1 MNQQTLSEKKKENL
15 VTGIYVGL
23 IFVLIAVIYAI
34 NNVTTLGNT
43 LISFFNSFFMAQ
55 VPGTSISL
63 PAPINPAAFSA
74 IYNVAFEFCLGI
86 GLLEVLVL
94 SLRIMIHSPI
104 PRKAETIENI
114 VFWLGTSYLTLT
126 YLGNMAANQPSDW
139 FVFWAG
145 IILIAG
151 LSLVARA
158 FVLIARH

>member
-1 MNQQTLSEKKKENL
+1 MNQQTLSEKKKEDL
-15 VTGIYVGL
+15 VTGLYVGL
-23 IFVLIAVIYAI
+23 ILVLIAVIYSI
-34 NNVTTLGNT
+34 NGATNLGNVFVKFFG
-43 LISFFNSFFMAQ
+43 SFVLAQ
-55 VPGTSISL
+55 VPGTSIFL
-63 PAPINPAAFSA
+63 PAPLNPAAFSV

-94 SLRIMIHSPI
+94 SLRIMLHSPL

-114 VFWLGTSYLTLT
+114 VFWLGTSYLAFT
-126 YLGNMAANQPSDW
+126 YLANMVIMSDW

-145 IILIAG
+145 IILIGG

>member
-1 MNQQTLSEKKKENL
+1 M
-15 VTGIYVGL
+15 YVGL
-23 IFVLIAVIYAI
+23 ICVLIAVIYAI
-34 NNVTTLGNT
+34 NNAASLGNT
-43 LISFFNSFFMAQ
+43 FVKFFNSFYMTQ

-74 IYNVAFEFCLGI
+74 VYNVAFEFCLGI

-94 SLRIMIHSPI
+94 SLRIMLHSPL

-114 VFWLGTSYLTLT
+114 VFWLGTSYLALT
-126 YLGNMAANQPSDW
+126 YLANMVSASDW

-158 FVLIARH
+158 FVLIANIKT